1 MRKKIGLYKRM
12 AAKALAVTMVVNLTS
27 VNITAL
33 AAGASVYEGEES
45 SNPAEVSETEKQN
58 ISGEIWGGGKRE
70 RF

>member
-45 SNPAEVSETEKQN
+45 SNPAD
-58 ISGEIWGGGKRE
+58 
-70 RF
+70 